1 MNSVHCCRWWSA
13 PLPVPEA
20 SILFSFSSLFFV
32 FFASA
37 IRYARLLC
45 GGWRAPAFDL
55 YLSAIGLD
63 SVAHVLYWSV
73 GESRQWYLFDSHD
86 LLKVQV
92 VWSLSSLVCWAVIS
106 SPPLGVLVGFL
117 FFFSVMIGIDVFLS
131 GEMCREQLISW
142 SLPSLWSLR
151 LLAPSLSW
159 MLALSFLL
167 YGFGNCY
174 VSGCA
179 LSLVSFY
186 CRSSVKLEC
195 REASELYIRFSNTA
209 AIKIFVSLWCSIG
222 SRFFCGPLPLDRII
236 PVPLFW
242 SLDHDMLRSFL
253 FACRIVD
260 LSIVIVA
267 ISCPVVLALVVF
279 VMSGWIARTL
289 FGSWIRMF

>member
-1 MNSVHCCRWWSA
+1 SVHCCRWWSA

-73 GESRQWYLFDSHD
+73 GESRQWYRAVD
-86 LLKVQV
+86 LV
-92 VWSLSSLVCWAVIS
+92 VSSFSLVFA
-106 SPPLGVLVGFL
+106 LVGSGIAWL
-117 FFFSVMIGIDVFLS
+117 KRHLLRVVILDVGPIFFALWLW
-131 GEMCREQLISW
+131 QL
-142 SLPSLWSLR
+142 LC
-151 LLAPSLSW
+151 
-159 MLALSFLL
+159 F
-167 YGFGNCY
+167 
-174 VSGCA
+174 
-179 LSLVSFY
+179 
-186 CRSSVKLEC
+186 RSSVKLEC

-242 SLDHDMLRSFL
+242 SLDHDMVASISMSSCHEVSSVSDGFVLRIGTVSLCLIRVESFFYL
-253 FACRIVD
+253 
-260 LSIVIVA
+260 
-267 ISCPVVLALVVF
+267 
-279 VMSGWIARTL
+279 
-289 FGSWIRMF
+289 

>member
-1 MNSVHCCRWWSA
+1 MISWRFKWCGVSVLLFVGPWWIA
-13 PLPVPEA
+13 
-20 SILFSFSSLFFV
+20 
-32 FFASA
+32 
-37 IRYARLLC
+37 
-45 GGWRAPAFDL
+45 DL
-55 YLSAIGLD
+55 VS
-63 SVAHVLYWSV
+63 
-73 GESRQWYLFDSHD
+73 
-86 LLKVQV
+86 
-92 VWSLSSLVCWAVIS
+92 
-106 SPPLGVLVGFL
+106 PLGVLVGFL

-151 LLAPSLSW
+151 LLAPVLLGWSVIYCESLSW

-242 SLDHDMLRSFL
+242 SLDHDMVASVFSFCLSDCWPVDCYCGYLVSRCFSFSCLRNVGLDCSYTVWIMDLNVLRSRWVHVMK
-253 FACRIVD
+253 CRRS
-260 LSIVIVA
+260 LMG
-267 ISCPVVLALVVF
+267 SC
-279 VMSGWIARTL
+279 
-289 FGSWIRMF
+289 